1 MKQYQILESVI
12 LKRDIIGILPTGYG
26 KSSIFHLLPFAADYL
41 SQNNALN
48 GNIDLI
54 VTLLTAII
62 DDQISFLKKHG
73 IEAVVL
79 NAISV
84 AHVKRE
90 SDNEEDGTKTSVDRD

>member
-1 MKQYQILESVI
+1 MYIASMHGHQATDCDKGHRERRTNDQKEEEI
-12 LKRDIIGILPTGYG
+12 
-26 KSSIFHLLPFAADYL
+26 ADYL
-41 SQNNALN
+41 SQNNTTN
-48 GNIDLI
+48 GNIDLT
-54 VTLLTAII
+54 VTLLTAIT

-84 AHVKRE
+84 AHVERE